1 MIHVLKHVESITQHR
16 DRTLLELG
24 VASALFELVKA
35 LEVNLYKVTEHG
47 EDKFLTQVVHVGPEG
62 VRYVQEE
69 LDDVEETL
77 PVAQRPEMAACVEQT
92 HIVLRHLADSG
103 QYLHCFPILAE
114 RRVLGVLEVACS
126 AQLSEENLGTAEGF
140 LGLYRNYMSL
150 LDYSERD
157 TLTGLL
163 NRKTFDENL
172 GKILNALAVQRGN
185 AVTDTSP
192 QRRRQ
197 QDDGT
202 HWLAVLDVD
211 HFKRINDHFGHLYG
225 DEVLLLLA
233 RLMRNCFRHQDRLFR
248 FGGEEFVVVLRASTE
263 DEVTQALER
272 LRETVEHYPFPQV
285 GQVTV
290 SMGYTH
296 IRSQDTIP
304 EIVGRADEALYFAK
318 GNGRNQI
325 ACYETLQADGRIAT
339 REQPSGS
346 MELF

>member
-47 EDKFLTQVVHVGPEG
+47 NDNFLTRVVHVGSEG
-62 VRYVQEE
+62 VRYAQEE
-69 LDDVEETL
+69 LDDIEEMI

-92 HIVLRHLADSG
+92 HIVLRHLPETG
-103 QYLHCFPILAE
+103 QYLHCFPILTE
-114 RRVLGVLEVACS
+114 RRVLGVLEVVCS

-172 GKILNALAVQRGN
+172 GKILNALAVQRGT
-185 AVTDTSP
+185 AVEDTP
-192 QRRRQ
+192 LRRRQ
-197 QDDGT
+197 QDDGI

-211 HFKRINDHFGHLYG
+211 HFKRINDQFGHLYG

-233 RLMRNCFRHQDRLFR
+233 RLMRDCFRHQDRLFR
-248 FGGEEFVVVLRASTE
+248 FGGEEFVVVLRASNQ
-263 DEVTQALER
+263 DEVAQALER
-272 LRETVEHYPFPQV
+272 LRESIQHYPFPQV

-304 EIVGRADEALYFAK
+304 EIVGRADEALYYAK
-318 GNGRNQI
+318 GNGRNQT
-325 ACYETLQADGRIAT
+325 ACYETLLAEGRIAP

>member
-35 LEVNLYKVTEHG
+35 LEVNLYKASEHG
-47 EDKFLTQVVHVGPEG
+47 DSRFLAQVIHVGQDG
-62 VRYVQEE
+62 VRYLQEE
-69 LDDVEETL
+69 LDEEGEAIPL
-77 PVAQRPEMAACVEQT
+77 GSRPEMAACLEQN
-92 HIVLRHLADSG
+92 HIVLRHLVDKG
-103 QYLHCFPILAE
+103 QYLHCFPIMAE
-114 RRVLGVLEVACS
+114 HRALGVLEVVCGT
-126 AQLSEENLGTAEGF
+126 QLSDENLGTAEGF

-172 GKILNALAVQRGN
+172 GKILNALAVSRMAG
-185 AVTDTSP
+185 DSGSP
-192 QRRRQ
+192 LRRRQ

-202 HWLAVLDVD
+202 HWLAVIDVD

-233 RLMRNCFRHQDRLFR
+233 RLMRDSFRQQDRLFR

-263 DEVTQALER
+263 NEVFQALER
-272 LRETVEHYPFPQV
+272 FRETVERYPFPQV
-285 GQVTV
+285 GQVTI
-290 SMGYTH
+290 SLGYTH
-296 IRSQDTIP
+296 IHPQDTIP
-304 EIVGRADEALYFAK
+304 EIVGRADEALYAAK
-318 GNGRNQI
+318 ENGRNQL
-325 ACYETLQADGRIAT
+325 ACYETLLAEGRITA
-339 REQPSGS
+339 REQPTSS
-346 MELF
+346 IELF

>member
-47 EDKFLTQVVHVGPEG
+47 EDIFLTQVVHVGPEG

-69 LDDVEETL
+69 LSDGEETI
-77 PVAQRPEMAACVEQT
+77 PVSQRPEMAACVEQNQ
-92 HIVLRHLADSG
+92 IVLRHLAASG
-103 QYLHCFPILAE
+103 QYLHCFPIQAE
-114 RRVLGVLEVACS
+114 RRTLGVLEVVCS
-126 AQLSEENLGTAEGF
+126 TQLSEENLGTAEGF

-172 GKILNALAVQRGN
+172 GKILTALAVHRNSVG
-185 AVTDTSP
+185 DDSP
-192 QRRRQ
+192 LRRRQ

-211 HFKRINDHFGHLYG
+211 HFKRINDQFGHLYG

-233 RLMRNCFRHQDRLFR
+233 RLMRDCFRHQDRLFR
-248 FGGEEFVVVLRASTE
+248 FGGEEFVIVLRAGTQG
-263 DEVTQALER
+263 EVVHALER
-272 LRETVEHYPFPQV
+272 LRETIESYPFPQV

-296 IRSQDTIP
+296 IRPQDTIP

-318 GNGRNQI
+318 ENGRNQI
-325 ACYETLQADGRIAT
+325 ACHETLQADGRIAT
-339 REQPSGS
+339 REQPNGS